1 MGGSGRTGEKE
12 REGRER
18 RQQEGRER
26 RVVRWRKEKGGNG
39 RIIKFARG
47 E

>member
-1 MGGSGRTGEKE
+1 MGGRRGIGEKE
-12 REGRER
+12 MEGREG

-26 RVVRWRKEKGGNG
+26 RVVRWRKERG
-39 RIIKFARG
+39 RIIKFGRG